1 MVKNK
6 KGFTLG
12 ELLATIVILGLIMVV
27 AVPNVMGILDKNR
40 SSTYVTDAKKLATL
54 AEYQVR
60 SGGNTVQKPSTNN
73 CIVLTLSYLDNSEF
87 EDPPNGGDYLKQ
99 VSFVVVK
106 KEGNELKYYVQLVEN
121 FKSTFRGVPLVEAS
135 KLSEDGATNNLVD
148 NFKKADINV
157 GSIPDKI
164 RFVDFARKFNSRFSC
179 NSVTAIYDR

>member
-1 MVKNK
+1 M
-6 KGFTLG
+6 
-12 ELLATIVILGLIMVV
+12 
-27 AVPNVMGILDKNR
+27 
-40 SSTYVTDAKKLATL
+40 
-54 AEYQVR
+54 
-60 SGGNTVQKPSTNN
+60 QKPSTNN